1 MNDPLVAT
9 TIRRAR
15 PDDGAAV
22 RRFVFATF
30 EAYGIVPEPE
40 STDKDV
46 MTFGE
51 HGDPVDEFVADVDG
65 EAVGSVM
72 VSPRDDGTGWLSKF
86 FVDDRLRGRGIGR
99 ALLERA
105 VAAARERGYRRLELD
120 TRSFFKEAI
129 HLYESTGWTLSA
141 ETPELGPCDLIYFLD
156 LEGRP
161 LR

>member
-1 MNDPLVAT
+1 MNERLVAT

-22 RRFVFATF
+22 RGIVFATF

-40 STDKDV
+40 GTDKDV

-51 HGDPVDEFVADVDG
+51 HADPIDEFVADVDG
-65 EAVGSVM
+65 ETVGSVM
-72 VSPRDDGTGWLSKF
+72 VSPHGDGAGWLSKF
-86 FVDDRLRGRGIGR
+86 FVDSRCRGRGIGR
-99 ALLERA
+99 ALLAHA

-129 HLYESTGWTLSA
+129 HLYESTGWTLSPDA
-141 ETPELGPCDLIYFLD
+141 PALGPCDVIYFLD
-156 LEGRP
+156 LDVSP
-161 LR
+161 S